1 MQFVPEMADEFCYCC
16 CLYMCP
22 CRCGPAA
29 NLAFWAWVEA
39 LSAEAILTLG
49 NRQHRGEAIR
59 LTHTWQRGMRRA
71 AAAFAAGDS
80 AAAGRLAR
88 EARRKR

>member
-1 MQFVPEMADEFCYCC
+1 MQSEPEIADEFCWCC
-16 CLYMCP
+16 CLYI
-22 CRCGPAA
+22 CRCLCGAVV
-29 NLAFWAWVEA
+29 NLAPRAWVEA
-39 LSAEAILTLG
+39 VLAEAILTLG

-80 AAAGRLAR
+80 AAAGRIAQ